1 MKKLKNTTTN
11 KLLVIGGTIALTS
24 AIGYYIGKKN
34 GDDKT
39 LMYGGALVGLL
50 IAQGVLVNVVEE
62 KK

>member
-34 GDDKT
+34 GDEKT
-39 LMYGGALVGLL
+39 LMYAGALVGLL
-50 IAQGVLVNVVEE
+50 ISQGVVTNVVNL
-62 KK
+62 K

>member
-34 GDDKT
+34 GDEKT
-39 LMYGGALVGLL
+39 LMYAGACVGL
-50 IAQGVLVNVVEE
+50 IISQGVVTNLVNL
-62 KK
+62 K